1 MKPNSLKKG
10 ILTENSV
17 GVGTVTREM
26 VEKRAIELGIIN
38 GHPSHTISKSDL
50 DQARRELTGGSDI
63 DPLEDI
69 LESVPES
76 ERWEP
81 VYGSTGHKVENSMDE
96 DEDAEGRTDSEK
108 LVEEGIEEAEHD
120 QMLQAA
126 RNQRENEK

>member
-1 MKPNSLKKG
+1 MEPNSLKKN
-10 ILTENSV
+10 ILTENTS
-17 GVGTVTREM
+17 GVGTDTEEM
-26 VEKRAIELGIIN
+26 LEKRAVELGFIN
-38 GHPSHTISKSDL
+38 GHSSHHISKSDL
-50 DQARRELTGGSDI
+50 DQARRELTGETDI
-63 DPLEDI
+63 DPVERI

-81 VYGSTGHKVENSMDE
+81 VYGSTGHKVENSPDQ